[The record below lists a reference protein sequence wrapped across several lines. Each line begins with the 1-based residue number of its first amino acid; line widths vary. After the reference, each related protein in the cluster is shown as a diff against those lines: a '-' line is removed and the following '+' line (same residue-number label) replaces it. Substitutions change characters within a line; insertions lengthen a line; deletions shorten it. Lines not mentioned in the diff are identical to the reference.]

1 MEVLPWKNL
10 QSEQKEN
17 CQVKFRT
24 VSSLEV
30 DQLSGS
36 ERSFS
41 SLYENKH
48 NTWKLLLALLT
59 RNDQTVSG
67 TNGFKH
73 GISALSDSSCH
84 H

>member
-1 MEVLPWKNL
+1 MGLIRNKNKSYMYLGLPWKNP

-30 DQLSGS
+30 DQLSES

-48 NTWKLLLALLT
+48 NT
-59 RNDQTVSG
+59 
-67 TNGFKH
+67 
-73 GISALSDSSCH
+73 
-84 H
+84 